1 MAKSW
6 MNTLKAYFSKM
17 NELEIE
23 GDVSELESF
32 FRGNEDAKR
41 KSERIQRGRENLS
54 YRNAKPLKCRTIIR
68 NIEILSENKSEV
80 HVFLHNH
87 LWKLYRMGYHFME
100 QEDEQYHQITLKELN
115 GDWYIE
121 TDIILGMEESDVFR
135 QQDAVEE
142 DQETN
147 AHEVNLSQDYQGIYN
162 RAKVKRYA
170 ELWWNRNNPSYPK
183 FEVDCTNFV
192 SQCLH
197 AGGIAMEFTGQR
209 NKGWWVQGKSNWSF
223 SWSVAHSL
231 MIYLLGANTKSNT
244 KGELKNSAHELLV
257 GDIICY
263 DWDGN
268 GHFQHNTVVV
278 AKDPNGMPL
287 VNAHTINSRH
297 RYWDYQDS
305 YAWTKNTQYRFIH
318 IKS

>member
-6 MNTLKAYFSKM
+6 MNTLKGYFSKM
-17 NELEIE
+17 NQLEIE

-32 FRGNEDAKR
+32 FQGNEDAR
-41 KSERIQRGRENLS
+41 KNSERIQRGRENLL

-68 NIEILSENKSEV
+68 NIQILSEEKTKV
-80 HVFLHNH
+80 DVLLHNH

-100 QEDEQYHQITLKELN
+100 QEDEQYHQITLKEQN

-121 TDIILGMEESDVFR
+121 KDMILGMEEPDAFR
-135 QQDAVEE
+135 QQETAGDEDKNDYEIDMPLDAWG
-142 DQETN
+142 
-147 AHEVNLSQDYQGIYN
+147 SYN

-197 AGGIAMEFTGQR
+197 AGGLEMEFTGQK
-209 NKGWWVQGKSNWSF
+209 NKGWWVQGKSNWSY

-231 MIYLLGANTKSNT
+231 MTYLLGSNTKLSA
-244 KGELKNSAHELLV
+244 KGELKKSASELMV
-257 GDIICY
+257 GDVICY

-305 YAWTKNTQYRFIH
+305 YAWTKSTQYRFIH